1 MGYRCLLFGI
11 FDLMGLS
18 AGVECKDFGSF
29 CGVSEEIGE
38 KLRILIELFM
48 RSIGVSTGRLMV
60 S

>member
-18 AGVECKDFGSF
+18 ASVECTDSGSF
-29 CGVSEEIGE
+29 CGVSAEIGK
-38 KLRILIELFM
+38 KLRILIGLFM